1 MSGKILF
8 SECDENLRNLLLKK
22 QNLSKSSIKKYDVV
36 FNEIYELSNYTPSQ
50 LLIQARKEENPN
62 IMEYVGELEDRTVSE
77 VQIKYYEFLSDKD
90 YSENTKKLKIS
101 LYRNFLKEYGIEKPK
116 TITFKSVP
124 LVNEELSVEDI
135 FKALNLCNSL
145 KDKAIIS
152 FVFSSGIVLSDLIN
166 LSVSDLIK
174 SSEIYFDENEDHTI
188 HNLLNKNPWNIIP
201 SWKINTGCF
210 FNTPEATFYIF
221 EYLKSRKEINTDDAL
236 FKSQRGNYLNLVS
249 ITNMFFK
256 LNKKLGS
263 ESNNQNNYG
272 KFRYNNLKALFQ
284 KICNENNVNVEDITK
299 SDYEKLIS
307 YLTLNSVNKVKYLEQ
322 KLQEKNNEIEELKKE
337 IKKLKSKK

>member
-152 FVFSSGIVLSDLIN
+152 FVFSSGIALSDLIN

-256 LNKKLGS
+256 
-263 ESNNQNNYG
+263 
-272 KFRYNNLKALFQ
+272 FRYNNLKALFQ

-322 KLQEKNNEIEELKKE
+322 KLQEKNNEIKELKKE